1 MTINIQESKEMNVIL
16 RPATNLMNRLTYLQ
30 KFILISLICLIPL
43 FSLAYMQL
51 KTLHE
56 AEQVTQKELNG
67 LIQLRKA
74 ITLTN
79 IAAEHRDLILIR
91 GDDSSVEA
99 SLTERIQ
106 QKQSDYIQL
115 LTVIEKNISSDNQA
129 STLSLIK
136 NLANEIRVD
145 RTSDTARI
153 SMLEKY
159 EVINQTVL
167 STWELV
173 RAIANDAG
181 LSRDGNPRNF
191 FLMKL
196 IIDDLELA
204 IKHQGMHRGFGSF
217 AFKNGSLSS
226 QALDAFDKILSFLDQ
241 DAKSI
246 ALTLKSLSG
255 DVQLNGIS
263 LKVIEQLQLDVTALD
278 DILLNEEFNQPWESY
293 FDNGVLALK
302 TIDTFIDLSI
312 KAIEENLQKR
322 VTEQLQDFY
331 FLLFASL
338 LVLAFVSYLMLGFNL
353 SVRRGIDSILT
364 TAREVAKGDLTVQVV
379 PRSKDEIG
387 QLGEEFNQMTKNIR
401 NLICEV
407 SNTSEV
413 VVTQTSKVDDIA
425 TQSSQSIELQSSEID
440 QVTTAV
446 NEMSLSVQEVARI
459 SSEAS
464 DASIQVSDEANSGN
478 SLVASSLK
486 SIKLLS
492 TNIDH
497 SMNMIDL
504 LAKESDGI
512 SVVLDVI
519 KSIAEQT
526 NLLALNAAIEAA
538 RAGEQGRGFAVVA
551 DEVRTLAQ
559 RTQQSTQEIEKIIQ
573 RLQSGVSDTS
583 KSMSISHE
591 NVGKSVSSSEEVGEA
606 LGRISTCAQSI
617 VDFNAKIVTATEE
630 QTVVAQEIDQ
640 KIIAIND
647 LTSQTAVGAKD
658 TAESLDNMVEQT
670 NHLKEVVAAFKI

>member
-1 MTINIQESKEMNVIL
+1 MNIIL

-30 KFILISLICLIPL
+30 KFILISLICLVPL
-43 FSLAYMQL
+43 FALSYMQL

-67 LIQLRKA
+67 LTQLRD
-74 ITLTN
+74 TLSLIN
-79 IAAEHRDLILIR
+79 LASEHRDLTLIR
-91 GDDSSVEA
+91 GDNSNVDA
-99 SLTERIQ
+99 NLTARIQ
-106 QKQSDYIQL
+106 KVESDYLQL
-115 LTVIEKNISSDNQA
+115 LKTIEKSAFSNSQK

-136 NLANEIRVD
+136 TLTNEIQVD
-145 RTSDTARI
+145 RAKDAARMGI
-153 SMLEKY
+153 VEKY
-159 EVINQTVL
+159 NVFNESVTN
-167 STWELV
+167 TWGLV

-181 LSRDGNPRNF
+181 LSRDDNPKNF

-204 IKHQGMHRGFGSF
+204 IKHQGMHRSF
-217 AFKNGSLSS
+217 ASIAFKTGSLSS
-226 QALDAFDKILSFLDQ
+226 RTLDAFDKLLALLDQ

-246 ALTLKSLSG
+246 ALTLQPLST
-255 DVQLNGIS
+255 DTHLKNSSSNVIKQL
-263 LKVIEQLQLDVTALD
+263 KLDIITLD
-278 DILLNEEFNQPWESY
+278 DLLLDEEFNQPWENY
-293 FDNGVLALK
+293 FDNGVQALK
-302 TIDTFIDLSI
+302 VLDTFLDQSI
-312 KAIEENLQKR
+312 KAIENNLQQR
-322 VTEQLQDFY
+322 AIEQRQDFY
-331 FLLFASL
+331 LLLIVSL
-338 LVLAFVSYLMLGFNL
+338 LILAFVGYLMLGFNL
-353 SVRRGIDSILT
+353 SVRRGINSILT
-364 TAREVAKGDLTVQVV
+364 TAREVAKGDLTAQVV
-379 PRSKDEIG
+379 PKSKDEIG
-387 QLGEEFNQMTKNIR
+387 QLSEEFNQMTQNIR
-401 NLICEV
+401 NLISEV
-407 SNTSEV
+407 SNTSDV

-425 TQSSQSIELQSSEID
+425 TQSSESIELQSSEID

-446 NEMSLSVQEVARI
+446 NEMSISVQEVARTTA
-459 SSEAS
+459 EAS
-464 DASIQVSDEANSGN
+464 DASVQVSKEANSGN
-478 SLVASSLK
+478 QLVVSSLE

-492 TNIDH
+492 NNINH
-497 SMNMIDL
+497 SVEMIDL

-573 RLQSGVSDTS
+573 RLQSGVTDTS

-591 NVGKSVSSSEEVGEA
+591 NVGKSVTSSEAVGEA
-606 LGRISTCAQSI
+606 LDRISTAAQSI
-617 VDFNAKIVTATEE
+617 VDFNAQIVTATEE

-647 LTSQTAVGAKD
+647 LTSQTAVGAKE
-658 TAESLDNMVEQT
+658 TTESLNNMVEQT
-670 NHLKEVVAAFKI
+670 SHLKDVIHAFKI

>member
-1 MTINIQESKEMNVIL
+1 
-16 RPATNLMNRLTYLQ
+16 
-30 KFILISLICLIPL
+30 
-43 FSLAYMQL
+43 MQL

-67 LIQLRKA
+67 LVQLRKA
-74 ITLTN
+74 ISLTN
-79 IAAEHRDLILIR
+79 LAAERRDLILIR
-91 GDDSSVEA
+91 GDDSSVDA
-99 SLTERIQ
+99 SLVERIQ
-106 QKQSDYIQL
+106 QNESDYIQL
-115 LTVIEKNISSDNQA
+115 LKVIEKSILGNDQA

-136 NLANEIRVD
+136 NLTNEIQID
-145 RTSDTARI
+145 RTTDTARI
-153 SMLEKY
+153 SMVEKY
-159 EVINQTVL
+159 EVLNESV
-167 STWELV
+167 SNTWGLV

-181 LSRDGNPRNF
+181 LSRDDNSRNF

-204 IKHQGMHRGFGSF
+204 IKHQGMHRSFGSF
-217 AFKNGSLSS
+217 AYKNGSLSS
-226 QALDAFDKILSFLDQ
+226 QTLDAFDKLLAFLDQ

-246 ALTLKSLSG
+246 ALTLQSLST
-255 DVQLNGIS
+255 DTHLKNAS
-263 LKVIEQLQLDVTALD
+263 SKVIEQLQLDVVALD
-278 DILLNEEFNQPWESY
+278 DILMGEEFNKPWENY

-302 TIDTFIDLSI
+302 TIETFLELSI
-312 KAIEENLQKR
+312 KAIEEDLQKR
-322 VTEQLQDFY
+322 ATGQLQDFY
-331 FLLFASL
+331 FLLIASL
-338 LVLAFVSYLMLGFNL
+338 LILAFVSYLMLGFNL

-364 TAREVAKGDLTVQVV
+364 TAREVAKGDLTVQVEL
-379 PRSKDEIG
+379 RSKDEIG
-387 QLGEEFNQMTKNIR
+387 QLGEEFNQMTQNIR
-401 NLICEV
+401 NLISEV
-407 SNTSEV
+407 SNTSDV

-446 NEMSLSVQEVARI
+446 NEMSISVQEVAKTT
-459 SSEAS
+459 SEAS
-464 DASIQVSDEANSGN
+464 EASIEVSNEANSGN
-478 SLVASSLK
+478 QLVASSLE

-512 SVVLDVI
+512 TVVLDVI

-606 LGRISTCAQSI
+606 LGRISTSAQSI
-617 VDFNAKIVTATEE
+617 VDFNAQIVTATEE
-630 QTVVAQEIDQ
+630 QTIVAQEIDQ

-647 LTSQTAVGAKD
+647 LTSQTAVGVKD

>member
-1 MTINIQESKEMNVIL
+1 MNVIL

-43 FSLAYMQL
+43 FALAYMQL

-56 AEQVTQKELNG
+56 AEQVTQKELSG

-74 ITLTN
+74 ITLTDL
-79 IAAEHRDLILIR
+79 AAEHRDLILIR

-99 SLTERIQ
+99 SLTKRIQ

-167 STWELV
+167 NTWELV

-246 ALTLKSLSG
+246 ALTLKSLSS
-255 DVQLNGIS
+255 DVQLKGVS

-278 DILLNEEFNQPWESY
+278 DILLNEEFNQPWENY

-312 KAIEENLQKR
+312 KTIEENLQKR
-322 VTEQLQDFY
+322 ATEQLQDFY

-401 NLICEV
+401 NLIGEV

-425 TQSSQSIELQSSEID
+425 TQSSQSIELQSSEIG

-464 DASIQVSDEANSGN
+464 DASIQVSNEANSGN

-606 LGRISTCAQSI
+606 LGRISASAQSI

>member
-1 MTINIQESKEMNVIL
+1 MNIIL

-30 KFILISLICLIPL
+30 KFILISLICLVPL
-43 FSLAYMQL
+43 FTLAYMQL

-67 LIQLRKA
+67 LIELRN
-74 ITLTN
+74 TLSLVN
-79 IAAEHRDLILIR
+79 IAAERRDLILIR
-91 GDDSSVEA
+91 GNDPSVVA
-99 SLTERIQ
+99 SLVARIQ
-106 QKQSDYIQL
+106 QKESDYITL
-115 LTVIEKNISSDNQA
+115 IKEIEKSALKNGQS

-136 NLANEIRVD
+136 NLSTEILID
-145 RTSDTARI
+145 RTKDTT
-153 SMLEKY
+153 SMSMVEKY
-159 EVINQTVL
+159 DVFNQSV
-167 STWELV
+167 SNTWGLV

-181 LSRDGNPRNF
+181 LSRDSNPRNF

-196 IIDDLELA
+196 IIDELELA
-204 IKHQGMHRGFGSF
+204 IKHQGMHRAFASF
-217 AFKNGSLSS
+217 AFKKGSLASRD
-226 QALDAFDKILSFLDQ
+226 LDDFDKLLAFLDQ
-241 DAKSI
+241 DAKNI
-246 ALTLKSLSG
+246 ALTLQPLST
-255 DVQLNGIS
+255 DTQLKTIS
-263 LKVIEQLQLDVTALD
+263 NKTIKQLQEDVITLD
-278 DILLNEEFNQPWESY
+278 DILLGEEFDQPWENY
-293 FDNGVLALK
+293 FDNGVKAL
-302 TIDTFIDLSI
+302 THISSFLDQSI
-312 KAIEENLQKR
+312 SSIEVNLKVR
-322 VTEQLQDFY
+322 VAEQSQDFY
-331 FLLFASL
+331 FLLIACL

-353 SVRRGIDSILT
+353 SVRRGIDAILT
-364 TAREVAKGDLTVQVV
+364 TAREVSKGDLTVQVV
-379 PRSKDEIG
+379 PNSKDEIG
-387 QLGEEFNQMTKNIR
+387 QLGEEFNQMTQNIR
-401 NLICEV
+401 NLISEV
-407 SNTSEV
+407 TNTSDV

-425 TQSSQSIELQSSEID
+425 TKSSQAIGLQSSEID

-446 NEMSLSVQEVARI
+446 NEMSISVQEVARTTA
-459 SSEAS
+459 EAS
-464 DASIQVSDEANSGN
+464 EASIQVSNEANSGN
-478 SLVASSLK
+478 KLVVSSLE

-497 SMNMIDL
+497 SMEMIDL

-559 RTQQSTQEIEKIIQ
+559 RTQQSTQEIEKIIL

-583 KSMSISHE
+583 KSMTVSHE

-606 LGRISTCAQSI
+606 LGRISNSAQSI
-617 VDFNAKIVTATEE
+617 VDFNAQIVTATEE
-630 QTVVAQEIDQ
+630 QTIVAQEIDQ

-647 LTSQTAVGAKD
+647 LTSQTAVGAKE

-670 NHLKEVVAAFKI
+670 NHLKEVIHAFKV

>member
-1 MTINIQESKEMNVIL
+1 MNFIL

-30 KFILISLICLIPL
+30 KFILISLICAVPLLI
-43 FSLAYMQL
+43 LAYMQL

-67 LIQLRKA
+67 LVQLRKA
-74 ITLTN
+74 ISLTN
-79 IAAEHRDLILIR
+79 LAAERRDLILIR
-91 GDDSSVEA
+91 GDDSSVDA
-99 SLTERIQ
+99 SLVERIQ
-106 QKQSDYIQL
+106 QNESDYIQL
-115 LTVIEKNISSDNQA
+115 LKVIEKSILGNDQA

-136 NLANEIRVD
+136 NLTNEIQID
-145 RTSDTARI
+145 RTTDTARI
-153 SMLEKY
+153 SMVEKY
-159 EVINQTVL
+159 EVLNQSV
-167 STWELV
+167 SNTWGLV

-181 LSRDGNPRNF
+181 LSRDDDSRNF

-204 IKHQGMHRGFGSF
+204 IKHQGMHRSFGSF
-217 AFKNGSLSS
+217 AFKKGILSS
-226 QALDAFDKILSFLDQ
+226 QALDAFDKLLAFLDQ

-246 ALTLKSLSG
+246 ALTLQSLST
-255 DVQLNGIS
+255 DTQLKAIS
-263 LKVIEQLQLDVTALD
+263 AKVIEQLQLDVVALD
-278 DILLNEEFNQPWESY
+278 DILLAEEFDQPWENY

-302 TIDTFIDLSI
+302 TIDNFLELSI

-322 VTEQLQDFY
+322 ATGQLQDFY
-331 FLLFASL
+331 FLLIASL
-338 LVLAFVSYLMLGFNL
+338 LILAFVSYLMLGFNL

-364 TAREVAKGDLTVQVV
+364 TAREVAKGDLTVQVEL
-379 PRSKDEIG
+379 RSKDEIG
-387 QLGEEFNQMTKNIR
+387 QLGEEFNQMTQNIR
-401 NLICEV
+401 NLISEV
-407 SNTSEV
+407 SNTSDV

-446 NEMSLSVQEVARI
+446 NEMSISVQEVAKTT
-459 SSEAS
+459 SEAS
-464 DASIQVSDEANSGN
+464 EASIEVSNEANSGN
-478 SLVASSLK
+478 QLVASSLE

-512 SVVLDVI
+512 TVVLDVI

-606 LGRISTCAQSI
+606 LGRISTSAQSI
-617 VDFNAKIVTATEE
+617 VDFNAQIVTATEE
-630 QTVVAQEIDQ
+630 QTIVAQEIDQ

-647 LTSQTAVGAKD
+647 LTSQTAVGVKD